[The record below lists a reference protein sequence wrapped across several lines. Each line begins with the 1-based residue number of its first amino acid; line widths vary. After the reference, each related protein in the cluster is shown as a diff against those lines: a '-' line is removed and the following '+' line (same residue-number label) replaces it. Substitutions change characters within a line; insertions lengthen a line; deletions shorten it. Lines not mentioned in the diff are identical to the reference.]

1 MLKNK
6 IKIKKILF
14 KWAVMRGGVKKI
26 LFKWTVM
33 WGGVKKILFK
43 CPLGF

>member
-6 IKIKKILF
+6 IKIKKILL